1 MSIPVT
7 VAYGD
12 GIGPEIMEAVLL
24 ILSEAKSGLVIETI
38 ELGHNL
44 YKKEWSC
51 GIAPSSWDS
60 IHRTK
65 VLLKSPTMTP
75 QGQGHKSL
83 NVTLRK
89 KLGLYANIR
98 PCISYHPVIKTK
110 YPNLNVVII
119 RENEEDTYTGI
130 EHRLTSDTYQ
140 CLKVITRSGSERI
153 CNYAFQ
159 YAMTH
164 NRKKVTCLV
173 KDNIMK
179 MTDGIFHKSFSKIA
193 EGYPSIISD
202 HYIVDIGM
210 ARVATNP
217 ENFDVIVTTNL
228 YGDIISDIVAELSGS
243 IGLAGSANIG
253 DNYAMFEAVHG
264 SAPDIA
270 GKNIANPSG
279 LLSAAIQMLVYLK
292 KFNEAELIHNAFL
305 KTLEDG
311 IHTADIYQ
319 DNISKEKVST
329 MDFAKAVV
337 ENFGQS
343 PCHIQKPVLS
353 IMNST
358 SGTTSVPYVYQPSYT
373 DKILVGV
380 DVTIGCDV
388 IDLNLN
394 QLIVDLR
401 NIKHDQLELVLV
413 HSKGLE
419 IWPDESST
427 VNLSYVDQI
436 CCRFYIKCKSEITN
450 DHVNQLLLELDKKKI
465 NVVKMEKLYLY
476 DDQPGFFT

>member
-1 MSIPVT
+1 
-7 VAYGD
+7 
-12 GIGPEIMEAVLL
+12 
-24 ILSEAKSGLVIETI
+24 
-38 ELGHNL
+38 
-44 YKKEWSC
+44 
-51 GIAPSSWDS
+51 
-60 IHRTK
+60 
-65 VLLKSPTMTP
+65 MTP

-89 KLGLYANIR
+89 KLGLYSNIR
-98 PCISYHPVIKTK
+98 PCVSYHPVIKTK
-110 YPNLNVVII
+110 YPNLNVII
-119 RENEEDTYTGI
+119 VRENEEDTYTGI

-140 CLKVITRSGSERI
+140 CSKVITRSGSERI

-193 EGYPSIISD
+193 ESYPDIIAD

-243 IGLAGSANIG
+243 IGLAGSSNIG

-279 LLSAAIQMLVYLK
+279 LLNAAIQMLIYLK
-292 KFNEAELIHNAFL
+292 KFDKAELMHNAFL

-319 DNISKEKVST
+319 DSISKEKVST
-329 MDFAKAVV
+329 MAFAKAVI

-343 PCHIQKPVLS
+343 PSYIQGSVLN
-353 IMNST
+353 IKRNT
-358 SGTTSVPYVYQPSYT
+358 HDITNVPYVYKPSYS
-373 DKILVGV
+373 DKVLVGV
-380 DVTIGCDV
+380 DITFGLDV
-388 IDLNLN
+388 IDLRFS
-394 QLIVDLR
+394 QLIVDLQS
-401 NIKHDQLELVLV
+401 IKHDQFELILV
-413 HSKGLE
+413 HNKGVE
-419 IWPDESST
+419 IWPDDSAL
-427 VNLSYVDQI
+427 VNRSYVDQI
-436 CCRFYIKCKSEITN
+436 CCRFYMKYKSTITN
-450 DHVNQLLLELDKKKI
+450 DHVNQLLLELDRKKM
-465 NVVKMEKLYLY
+465 NVIKMEKLYLY
-476 DDQPGFFT
+476 DNQPGFFI